1 MITYM
6 NDAVNP
12 EIVFIIAILFVLPM
26 VVVLAM
32 AIGKTIHDLFVNDN
46 DCYESIQEVEDDDKR
61 VEQNIS

>member
-12 EIVFIIAILFVLPM
+12 EIIFIIAILFVLPM

-32 AIGKTIHDLFVNDN
+32 AIGKTINDLFVNDN
-46 DCYESIQEVEDDDKR
+46 DCYESIQEVEDDDK
-61 VEQNIS
+61 